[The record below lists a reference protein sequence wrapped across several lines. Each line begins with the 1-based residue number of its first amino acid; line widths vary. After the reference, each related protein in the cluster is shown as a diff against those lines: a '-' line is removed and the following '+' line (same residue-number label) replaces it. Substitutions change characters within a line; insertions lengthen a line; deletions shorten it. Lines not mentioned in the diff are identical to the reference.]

1 MSDGVT
7 LKGREREL
15 ASLQRVLDAHGPRV
29 AFVYGVAGIGKS
41 ALLNA
46 FASGV
51 RESGTQVWRIDC
63 AAIDPTESS
72 FRAALDAAGWQPGS
86 SGVVLVDTYEMFR
99 IADPWLRHELVPSLS
114 TELRFVIA
122 GRDAPMLEWSTER
135 GRVGGLEILPLV
147 GLTDEA
153 AQAFLADANVAED
166 HADMICRIARGHPL
180 SLRLA
185 AEADVAH
192 MPIDEVGPRVV
203 AALATAFRAGLDDEG
218 RRLLDA
224 ASVPRRV
231 TRGVLEAMACQ
242 HADDAM
248 ERLGA
253 LSFVDETSEGLRLHD
268 AVQAAVSA
276 RLRALEPERFRELRS
291 AAWRHLQNETR
302 RAGASD
308 LHRFT
313 ADLLFLIDNPF
324 VREAMFPATAHAF
337 SVERSREE
345 DAEALRALW
354 HEFET
359 PEGASVL
366 DAWLR
371 LRPDA
376 VRSVR
381 DRTGAVVGC
390 SIVAEWRDIPPSLE
404 RADPVV
410 AAWSRHAARDP
421 LPPGQRTLTHR
432 RWLAAG
438 TGEGPSGVQAAA
450 LLDVKRDY
458 FRLRPHLGRLYLSV
472 RDPRP
477 FLDALRTLGF
487 RPFDEPIEVGGE
499 PFHLAALD
507 FGPDSVDGWLN
518 RIAAAELGE
527 SDQPF
532 LDERDRSVDLGG
544 ARIQLSPLEFGVLST
559 LAGHPAAPVSRADL
573 LREVWGTSY
582 DGGSNTVDVVI
593 RSLRRKL
600 GAVADRIETV
610 RGVGYRLR

>member
-15 ASLQRVLDAHGPRV
+15 ASLQRVLDANGPRV

-46 FASGV
+46 FASSV
-51 RESGTQVWRIDC
+51 RRSGTQVWRIDC
-63 AAIDPTESS
+63 SAIDPTESS
-72 FRAALDAAGWQPGS
+72 FRVALDAAGWEPGAA
-86 SGVVLVDTYEMFR
+86 GVVLVDTYEMFR
-99 IADPWLRHELVPSLS
+99 IADPWLRHELVPSLPA
-114 TELRFVIA
+114 ELRFVIA

-135 GRVGGLEILPLV
+135 GRVGGLEILPLG

-153 AQAFLADANVAED
+153 AHAFLADAVVAED
-166 HADMICRIARGHPL
+166 HADMICCIARGHPL

-192 MPIDEVGPRVV
+192 FPIDEVGPRVV
-203 AALATAFRAGLDDEG
+203 AALATAFRAGLDEEG

-231 TRGVLEAMACQ
+231 TRGVLEAMAC
-242 HADDAM
+242 ADGALD
-248 ERLGA
+248 RLGA

-291 AAWRHLQNETR
+291 AAWHHLQNETR

-337 SVERSREE
+337 SVERSREQ

-381 DRTGAVVGC
+381 DRTGALVGC

-410 AAWSRHAARDP
+410 AAWSRHAALNP
-421 LPPGQRTLTHR
+421 LPSGQRTLTHR

-458 FRLRPHLGRLYLSV
+458 FRLRPHLGRLYLSI

-487 RPFDEPIEVGGE
+487 HPFDEPIEVGGE

-532 LDERDRSVDLGG
+532 LDGRDRSVDLGG
-544 ARIQLSPLEFGVLST
+544 TRIQLSPLEFGVLST
-559 LAGHPAAPVSRADL
+559 LAAHPATPVSRADL
-573 LREVWGTSY
+573 LREVWGTGY

-593 RSLRRKL
+593 RSLRKKL
-600 GAVADRIETV
+600 GTVADRIETV
-610 RGVGYRLR
+610 RGIGYRLR

>member
-1 MSDGVT
+1 MSDDVT
-7 LKGREREL
+7 LQGREHEL

-46 FASGV
+46 FARDV
-51 RESGTQVWRIDC
+51 RASGTPVWRVDC
-63 AAIDPTESS
+63 AAIDPTEAS
-72 FRAALDAAGWQPGS
+72 FRAALTAAGWQPERA
-86 SGVVLVDTYEMFR
+86 GVVLVDTYEMFR

-114 TELRFVIA
+114 TDGRFVIA

-153 AQAFLADANVAED
+153 AQAFLAAANVAPA
-166 HADMICRIARGHPL
+166 HADMICRVARGHPL

-231 TRGVLEAMACQ
+231 TRGVLAAMGVA
-242 HADDAM
+242 ADDAM

-268 AVQAAVSA
+268 AVQSAVSA

-302 RAGASD
+302 RAGASE

-337 SVERSREE
+337 SVERSRDE
-345 DAEALRALW
+345 DSDALRALW
-354 HEFET
+354 HQFET
-359 PEGASVL
+359 PEGAAVM
-366 DAWLR
+366 DTWLR

-410 AAWSRHAARDP
+410 AAWSRHAARNP
-421 LPPGQRTLTHR
+421 LPAGQRTLVHR

-458 FRLRPHLGRLYLSV
+458 FRMRPHLGRLYLGV

-477 FLDALRTLGF
+477 FADALRTLGF
-487 RPFDEPIEVGGE
+487 CAFDEPTEVGGE

-527 SDQPF
+527 NDQQF
-532 LDERDRSVDLGG
+532 LDARDRSVDIGS
-544 ARIQLSPLEFGVLST
+544 ARVQLSPLEFGVLHA
-559 LAGHPAAPVSRADL
+559 LAAKPAVPVSRADL
-573 LREVWGTSY
+573 LREVWGTNY

-593 RSLRRKL
+593 RSLRKKL
-600 GAVADRIETV
+600 GDVADRIETV
-610 RGVGYRLR
+610 RGVGYRLN

>member
-15 ASLQRVLDAHGPRV
+15 ASLLRVLDADGPRV

-41 ALLNA
+41 ALLDA
-46 FASGV
+46 FAD
-51 RESGTQVWRIDC
+51 RIRASGTQVWRIDC

-72 FRAALDAAGWQPGS
+72 FRAALDAAGWRPGS
-86 SGVVLVDTYEMFR
+86 AGVVLVDTYEVFR
-99 IADPWLRHELVPSLS
+99 IADPWLRRELVPSLS

-135 GRVGGLEILPLV
+135 GRVGGLEILPLL
-147 GLTDEA
+147 GLTDA
-153 AQAFLADANVAED
+153 AARAFLADANVTDD
-166 HADMICRIARGHPL
+166 HAEMICRMARGHPL

-203 AALATAFRAGLDDEG
+203 AELATAFRAGLDDEAQQ
-218 RRLLDA
+218 LLDA

-231 TRGVLEAMACQ
+231 TRGVLEAMGCRDA
-242 HADDAM
+242 HAI
-248 ERLGA
+248 EQLGT

-308 LHRFT
+308 LHRST

-371 LRPDA
+371 LRPAA

-390 SIVAEWRDIPPSLE
+390 SIVAEWRDIPHALE
-404 RADPVV
+404 RTDPVV
-410 AAWSRHAARDP
+410 AAWSRHAARNP
-421 LPPGQRTLTHR
+421 LPAGQRTLTHR

-438 TGEGPSGVQAAA
+438 AGEGPSGVQAAA

-458 FRLRPHLGRLYLSV
+458 FRLRPHLGRLYLGV

-487 RPFDEPIEVGGE
+487 RPFDAPVQVGGE
-499 PFHLAALD
+499 PFHSAVLD
-507 FGPDSVDGWLN
+507 FGPNSVDGWLN

-532 LDERDRSVDLGG
+532 LDERDRSVDVGG
-544 ARIQLSPLEFGVLST
+544 SRIQLSPLEFGVLET
-559 LAGHPAAPVSRADL
+559 LAAHPAAPVSRADL
-573 LREVWGTSY
+573 LSEVWGTRY

-593 RSLRRKL
+593 RSLRKKL
-600 GAVADRIETV
+600 GSVADRIETV